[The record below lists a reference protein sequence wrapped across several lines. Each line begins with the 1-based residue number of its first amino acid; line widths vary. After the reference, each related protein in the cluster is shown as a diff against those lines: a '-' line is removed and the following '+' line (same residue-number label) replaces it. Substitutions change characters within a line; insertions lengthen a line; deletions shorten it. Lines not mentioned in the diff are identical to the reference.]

1 MDLKAFGKRL
11 AACILVMV
19 LMLSSCLSIAGCNMF
34 SDNSTPSVSQQELV
48 RILIS
53 AISNKNN
60 VSDAY
65 SMIPEKQLDGI
76 SYSVFNEYVAV
87 LRTMSDRF
95 GRIGSFRILND
106 KERDSYLK
114 SLLSQAGRD
123 NFPEEYGSLSVVELE
138 YGDSLDPDRAGMHCR
153 FCVSTDENGS
163 SYLSKDYVT
172 DTIASYNYL
181 NHYFTMLEDNNT
193 DGLFALLSPLYNDEI
208 YINSVITAKAEYI
221 SEFYMIK
228 VRSTRSEYIYEEISP
243 VLVTVTIPKVIDED
257 GENITEHSVKLEV
270 RDDGSYHIA
279 DQIPWYLD
287 QTDVGVYDES
297 GNAIRIY
304 GVTLNEDRVRAL
316 LGDPFYFRVYDL
328 SDEEMAEFGMTHRVI
343 AVYGGIAVTMIANY
357 VDEDT
362 WEGVVTS
369 IRVYSD
375 DYSIDGEIFVGM
387 NISELLLIYPML
399 DEADYSFTYS
409 IGRDDY
415 VVVFDFDVNNNI
427 RNFSIVRADVLASR

>member
-123 NFPEEYGSLSVVELE
+123 NFP
-138 YGDSLDPDRAGMHCR
+138 
-153 FCVSTDENGS
+153 
-163 SYLSKDYVT
+163 
-172 DTIASYNYL
+172 
-181 NHYFTMLEDNNT
+181 
-193 DGLFALLSPLYNDEI
+193 
-208 YINSVITAKAEYI
+208 
-221 SEFYMIK
+221 
-228 VRSTRSEYIYEEISP
+228 
-243 VLVTVTIPKVIDED
+243 
-257 GENITEHSVKLEV
+257 
-270 RDDGSYHIA
+270 
-279 DQIPWYLD
+279 
-287 QTDVGVYDES
+287 
-297 GNAIRIY
+297 
-304 GVTLNEDRVRAL
+304 
-316 LGDPFYFRVYDL
+316 
-328 SDEEMAEFGMTHRVI
+328 
-343 AVYGGIAVTMIANY
+343 
-357 VDEDT
+357 
-362 WEGVVTS
+362 
-369 IRVYSD
+369 
-375 DYSIDGEIFVGM
+375 
-387 NISELLLIYPML
+387 
-399 DEADYSFTYS
+399 
-409 IGRDDY
+409 
-415 VVVFDFDVNNNI
+415 
-427 RNFSIVRADVLASR
+427 